1 MCVKPENRN
10 VQYAKSIISANIKTK
25 LFDLDHTMFKPSRE
39 QARQLFFDTWHK
51 YRQREILSGIET
63 IALEVI
69 LLHPEYHHILDD
81 AERYLDKDY
90 LPEMGDT
97 NPFLHMSMHVAIKE
111 QLSINQPIG
120 ICERFARLQ
129 KNSGDEH
136 TATHQMMECLAEMIW
151 QAQRT
156 QSAPN
161 ATIYFECLDR
171 RLNSISQ

>member
-1 MCVKPENRN
+1 
-10 VQYAKSIISANIKTK
+10 
-25 LFDLDHTMFKPSRE
+25 MFKPSRE
-39 QARQLFFDTWHK
+39 QARQLFFDTWLK
-51 YRQREILSGIET
+51 YRQREVLSGIET

-120 ICERFARLQ
+120 ICERFSRLQ
-129 KNSGDEH
+129 KNTGNEH
-136 TATHQMMECLAEMIW
+136 AAAHQVMECLAEMIW
-151 QAQRT
+151 QAQRNQT
-156 QSAPN
+156 TPDA
-161 ATIYFECLDR
+161 AIYFDCLDNQ
-171 RLNSISQ
+171 LNSKN